1 LARHCGSDDDAGMIV
16 IQGFLDFHPDDADK
30 FEALVLPLQKASATE
45 PGCVS
50 YHFSRDL
57 EVPGR
62 FRVAECWEN
71 DSDLGPHFQTP
82 AMAAFQAGM
91 KDLRRTGGGVWK
103 HSVSDRSKMM

>member
-1 LARHCGSDDDAGMIV
+1 MIV
-16 IQGFLDFHPDDADK
+16 IIGYLDFHPDDADK
-30 FEALVLPLQKASATE
+30 FAALVKPLQEASLKE

-71 DSDLGPHFQTP
+71 DADLGPHFQTA

>member
-1 LARHCGSDDDAGMIV
+1 MIV
-16 IQGFLDFHPDDADK
+16 IQGYLDFHPDDADG
-30 FEALVLPLQKASATE
+30 FEALVLPLQAASANE

-57 EVPGR
+57 AVPGR

-82 AMAAFQAGM
+82 EMATFQAGM
-91 KDLRRTGGGVWK
+91 KELRRTGAQVWK
-103 HSVSDRSKMM
+103 HTVSERTQMI